1 MVEQGS
7 LEWFAERC
15 GRVTASR
22 IVDVMAKKTTAA
34 RANYAAQLMTERLT
48 GTTGPSFTNAA
59 MEWGTE
65 TEPQARAMYSFIEG
79 IEVEE
84 TGFHVHPQIER
95 SGASPDG
102 LAGDGLV
109 EIKCPN
115 SNTHFN
121 TLLGK
126 KIDRK
131 YIFQMQWQMACCP
144 EKQWCDFV
152 SFDPRLTP
160 AKQYFC
166 QRIERDDELIDEIEV
181 EVRQFLAEIDEN
193 LAKLEAEYPEQ
204 KEV

>member
-1 MVEQGS
+1 MVEQGTA
-7 LEWFAERC
+7 EWFAERC

-84 TGFHVHPQIER
+84 TGFHRHPLIEL

-102 LAGDGLV
+102 LASDGLV

-131 YIFQMQWQMACCP
+131 YVLQMQFQMAATGRL
-144 EKQWCDFV
+144 WCDYV

-166 QRIERDDELIDEIEV
+166 QRVERDEELIGEIEA

-204 KEV
+204 KESE

>member
-1 MVEQGS
+1 MVEQGTA
-7 LEWFAERC
+7 EWFAERC

-22 IVDVMAKKTTAA
+22 IVDVMAKKGTAA

-84 TGFHVHPQIER
+84 TGFHVHPQIEG

-102 LAGDGLV
+102 LAGKNGLV

-131 YIFQMQWQMACCP
+131 YVLQMQWQMACT
-144 EKQWCDFV
+144 EKEWCDFV

-166 QRIERDDELIDEIEV
+166 QRVNRDEELIGEIEV

>member
-1 MVEQGS
+1 MVEQGTA
-7 LEWFAERC
+7 EWFAERC

-34 RANYAAQLMTERLT
+34 RANYASQLMTERLT
-48 GTTGPSFTNAA
+48 GNTGPSFSNDA
-59 MEWGTE
+59 MRWGTD

-102 LAGDGLV
+102 LSGADGLV

-115 SNTHFN
+115 STTHLN
-121 TLLGK
+121 TLAGK

-131 YIFQMQWQMACCP
+131 YLFQMQWQLACTDRR
-144 EKQWCDFV
+144 WCDFV

-160 AKQYFC
+160 AKQYFI
-166 QRIERDDELIDEIEV
+166 QRIERDDELIDEIEA

-204 KEV
+204 KEA